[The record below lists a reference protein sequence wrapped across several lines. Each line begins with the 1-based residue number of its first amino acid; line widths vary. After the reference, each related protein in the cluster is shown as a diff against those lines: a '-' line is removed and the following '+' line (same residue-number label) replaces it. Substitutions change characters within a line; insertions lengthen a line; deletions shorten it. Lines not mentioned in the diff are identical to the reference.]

1 MKKLS
6 FKAITIALSLTVL
19 SLATVN
25 CSNSNDEDAT
35 TPNNQQTPATTQ
47 YFHPPAWI
55 QGTWGVTNG
64 TTSNKLYKFTA
75 DDFILL
81 VTGVSEHSMTGTI
94 KSSPNGG
101 SVDETI
107 NSSTQ
112 YNFIVKYN
120 ITTTTQSFEFRKV
133 SASHIQWKDN
143 SNGTW
148 FDLVKM

>member
-1 MKKLS
+1 MKKHL
-6 FKAITIALSLTVL
+6 FLILSLTTLL
-19 SLATVN
+19 SATIS
-25 CSNSNDEDAT
+25 CSNSNDDDNT
-35 TPNNQQTPATTQ
+35 TNNQQTATTQ

-64 TTSNKLYKFTA
+64 TISNKLYKFTA
-75 DDFILL
+75 DDFILIAGL
-81 VTGVSEHSMTGTI
+81 SEQSMTGTI

-101 SVDETI
+101 SVDETV
-107 NSSTQ
+107 NSITQ
-112 YNFIVKYN
+112 YNFTVKYN

-133 SASHIQWKDN
+133 SATQIQWKDN

>member
-1 MKKLS
+1 MKKQFFL
-6 FKAITIALSLTVL
+6 ALSLTAL
-19 SLATVN
+19 SLITVN
-25 CSNSNDEDAT
+25 CSNSNDDDNIPT
-35 TPNNQQTPATTQ
+35 NQQPATTQ

-64 TTSNKLYKFTA
+64 TTSNKLFRFTA

-81 VTGVSEHSMTGTI
+81 VTGVSEQSMTGTI

-101 SVDETI
+101 SVDETV
-107 NSSTQ
+107 NSNTQ
-112 YNFIVKYN
+112 YNFTVKYN

-133 SASHIQWKDN
+133 SATKIQWKDN
-143 SNGTW
+143 SSGTW

>member
-1 MKKLS
+1 MKKR
-6 FKAITIALSLTVL
+6 TILTALSLAVL
-19 SLATVN
+19 SLVTVN
-25 CSNSNDEDAT
+25 CSGSNDDDN
-35 TPNNQQTPATTQ
+35 TPTNQQPTTTQ

-64 TTSNKLYKFTA
+64 TTSNKLYKFTT

-81 VTGVSEHSMTGTI
+81 VTGVSEQSMAGTI

-107 NSSTQ
+107 NSNAQ
-112 YNFIVKYN
+112 YNFTVKYN
-120 ITTTTQSFEFRKV
+120 ITTTTQSFEFKKV
-133 SASHIQWKDN
+133 SATKIQWKDN

>member
-1 MKKLS
+1 MKKQL
-6 FKAITIALSLTVL
+6 FLALSLTATL
-19 SLATVN
+19 SLVTVN
-25 CSNSNDEDAT
+25 CSSNTDEDIPT
-35 TPNNQQTPATTQ
+35 NNQQPVTTQ

-81 VTGVSEHSMTGTI
+81 VTGVSEQSMTGTI

-101 SVDETI
+101 SVDETA
-107 NSSTQ
+107 NNGTQ
-112 YNFIVKYN
+112 YNFTVKYN

-133 SASHIQWKDN
+133 SATHIQWKDN
-143 SNGTW
+143 SSNTW

>member
-1 MKKLS
+1 MKKHL
-6 FKAITIALSLTVL
+6 FLVL
-19 SLATVN
+19 SITTILLTTS
-25 CSNSNDEDAT
+25 CLSNNDDDNIPT
-35 TPNNQQTPATTQ
+35 NQQPLTIQ

-64 TTSNKLYKFTA
+64 TTSNKLYKFTV

-81 VTGVSEHSMTGTI
+81 VTGVSEQSMTGTI

-101 SVDETI
+101 SVDETV
-107 NSSTQ
+107 NSNTQ
-112 YNFIVKYN
+112 YNFTVKYN
-120 ITTTTQSFEFRKV
+120 ISPTTQSFEFRKI
-133 SASHIQWKDN
+133 SATQIQWKDN

>member
-1 MKKLS
+1 MNKQL
-6 FKAITIALSLTVL
+6 FLALTLTATLSLL
-19 SLATVN
+19 TVN
-25 CSNSNDEDAT
+25 CSGSNNDDDSG
-35 TPNNQQTPATTQ
+35 NQQTNPATTQ
-47 YFHPPAWI
+47 YFHPPTWI

-64 TTSNKLYKFTA
+64 TTTNKLYKFTA

-81 VTGVSEHSMTGTI
+81 VTGVSEQSMTGTI
-94 KSSPNGG
+94 KSTPNGG

-107 NSSTQ
+107 NSGTQ

-133 SASHIQWKDN
+133 SATQIQWKDN

-148 FDLVKM
+148 FDLVKI

>member
-1 MKKLS
+1 MRKHL
-6 FKAITIALSLTVL
+6 FLVLSLTTLL
-19 SLATVN
+19 SATIN
-25 CSNSNDEDAT
+25 CSNSNDDDDT
-35 TPNNQQTPATTQ
+35 TNNQQSVTTQ

-81 VTGVSEHSMTGTI
+81 VTGVSEQSMTGTI

-101 SVDETI
+101 SVDETANNGI
-107 NSSTQ
+107 Q
-112 YNFIVKYN
+112 YNFTVKYN
-120 ITTTTQSFEFRKV
+120 ITTTIQSFEFRKV
-133 SASHIQWKDN
+133 SATQIQWKDN

>member
-1 MKKLS
+1 MKKTAKRIL
-6 FKAITIALSLTVL
+6 FTTLSLTVL
-19 SLATVN
+19 SLVTVS
-25 CSNSNDEDAT
+25 CSGNNDDDN
-35 TPNNQQTPATTQ
+35 TPINQQPATTQ
-47 YFHPPAWI
+47 YFHPPTWI

-64 TTSNKLYKFTA
+64 TISNKLYKFTA

-81 VTGVSEHSMTGTI
+81 VTGVSEQSMTGTI

-107 NSSTQ
+107 NSNTQ
-112 YNFIVKYN
+112 YNFTNKYN
-120 ITTTTQSFEFRKV
+120 ITNTTQSFEFRKV
-133 SASHIQWKDN
+133 SATHIQWKDN

>member
-1 MKKLS
+1 MKKTLL
-6 FKAITIALSLTVL
+6 FGTLALSLLV
-19 SLATVN
+19 TVN
-25 CSNSNDEDAT
+25 CSSNTDEDIPA
-35 TPNNQQTPATTQ
+35 NNQQPATTQ

-81 VTGVSEHSMTGTI
+81 VTGVSEQSMTGTI

-101 SVDETI
+101 SVDETT
-107 NSSTQ
+107 NNGTQ
-112 YNFIVKYN
+112 YNFTVKYN
-120 ITTTTQSFEFRKV
+120 ITPTTQSFEFRKV
-133 SASHIQWKDN
+133 SATQIQRKDN

>member
-1 MKKLS
+1 ML
-6 FKAITIALSLTVL
+6 FTALSLT
-19 SLATVN
+19 ATLLTTS
-25 CSNSNDEDAT
+25 CSSNNDDENTAT
-35 TPNNQQTPATTQ
+35 NQQPATTQ
-47 YFHPPAWI
+47 YFHPPTWI

-81 VTGVSEHSMTGTI
+81 VTGVSEQSMTGTI

-101 SVDETI
+101 SVDETA
-107 NSSTQ
+107 NNSTQ
-112 YNFIVKYN
+112 YNFTVKYN

-133 SASHIQWKDN
+133 SPTQIQWKDN

>member
-1 MKKLS
+1 MKKNY

-25 CSNSNDEDAT
+25 CSNSSNDEDNT
-35 TPNNQQTPATTQ
+35 TPNNQQPTTTQ
-47 YFHPPAWI
+47 YFHPPTWI

-81 VTGVSEHSMTGTI
+81 VTGVSEQSMTGTI

-101 SVDETI
+101 SVNETA
-107 NSSTQ
+107 NNGTQ
-112 YNFIVKYN
+112 YNFTVKYN

-133 SASHIQWKDN
+133 SATHIQWKDN
-143 SNGTW
+143 SSNTW

>member
-1 MKKLS
+1 MKKHL
-6 FKAITIALSLTVL
+6 FLALSLITLL
-19 SLATVN
+19 SATVN
-25 CSNSNDEDAT
+25 CSNSNDDDNT
-35 TPNNQQTPATTQ
+35 TNNQQAATTQ
-47 YFHPPAWI
+47 YFHPPTWI
-55 QGTWGVTNG
+55 QGTWGLTNG

-81 VTGVSEHSMTGTI
+81 VTGVSEQSMTGTI

-101 SVDETI
+101 SVDETV
-107 NSSTQ
+107 NSGTQ
-112 YNFIVKYN
+112 YNFTVKYN

-133 SASHIQWKDN
+133 SATQIQWK

>member
-1 MKKLS
+1 MKKT
-6 FKAITIALSLTVL
+6 AILTALSLT
-19 SLATVN
+19 ATLLTTS
-25 CSNSNDEDAT
+25 CSGNNDDENT
-35 TPNNQQTPATTQ
+35 TTNQQPATTQ
-47 YFHPPAWI
+47 YFHPPTWI

-81 VTGVSEHSMTGTI
+81 VTGVSEQSMTGTI

-101 SVDETI
+101 SVDETS
-107 NSSTQ
+107 NNGTQ
-112 YNFIVKYN
+112 YNFTVKYN

-133 SASHIQWKDN
+133 SATQIQWK